1 MRVVITGNIGTG
13 KSTVCNHLLSK
24 LVGFRLVS
32 ADDLVREL
40 YISHEGFRAYLQ
52 ATFGTLSRREVAARV
67 FADAEARQALVE
79 QSLQCLTSVVDALFQ
94 QENVLIEFPLFFEN
108 PRWVAQADYVI
119 ALHCPAAIQQERVM
133 ARDNLSAAEVERIIN
148 AQMPMAAKVAL
159 AHAAIDTG
167 TSMAE
172 TFETV
177 ETLATFIEREA
188 LRRRC
193 DAFFGAPE
201 IWPYLQAAYAE
212 SHRGYHTLHHLAE
225 LFATLAPYQG
235 IKEWAAVE
243 MAEIWPYLQAAYAE
257 SHRGYHTLH
266 HLAELFA
273 TLAPYQGI
281 KEWAAVEMA
290 VWFHDV
296 IYSTHLERYA
306 DNEALSAQALVRMTR
321 AHCSAEWQASFET
334 ARILAVQLILASKD
348 HKVTPYLENYQDA
361 LEAAELFLD
370 ADRAILGA
378 DADRLA
384 EYDAGIA
391 FEWLSTGRLDPSVFR
406 NGRRDALL
414 GLAAHKPLFYS
425 KAFAHLTDQ
434 AQANL
439 ARLAATYAQL
449 ATA

>member
-13 KSTVCNHLLSK
+13 KSTVCQHLLSK

-40 YISHEGFRAYLQ
+40 YVSHEGFRAYLL
-52 ATFGTLSRREVAARV
+52 ATFGTLNRREVATQV
-67 FADAEARQALVE
+67 FADTAARQALVE
-79 QSLQCLTSVVDALFQ
+79 QSLQCLTPVVDELFQ

-119 ALHCPAAIQQERVM
+119 ALHCPPDTQRERVM
-133 ARDNLSAAEVERIIN
+133 ARDNLSAADVERIVN

-159 AHAAIDTG
+159 ADVAIDTG
-167 TSMAE
+167 TSMSEMLDA
-172 TFETV
+172 V
-177 ETLATFIEREA
+177 AARATFIERET

-193 DAFFGAPE
+193 CAFFGTPE
-201 IWPYLQAAYAE
+201 IWPYLQAAYSE
-212 SHRGYHTLHHLAE
+212 NHRGYHTLRHLAE
-225 LFATLAPYQG
+225 LFATLAPYQD

-243 MAEIWPYLQAAYAE
+243 MAI
-257 SHRGYHTLH
+257 
-266 HLAELFA
+266 
-273 TLAPYQGI
+273 
-281 KEWAAVEMA
+281 
-290 VWFHDV
+290 WFHDV
-296 IYSTHLERYA
+296 IYSTQLERYA
-306 DNEALSAQALVRMTR
+306 DNEALSAHALVRMTR
-321 AHCSAEWQASFET
+321 AHCSAEWHASFEA

-391 FEWLSTGRLDPSVFR
+391 FEWLSTGQLDPSVFR
-406 NGRRDALL
+406 DGRRDALR

-439 ARLAATYAQL
+439 AQL
-449 ATA
+449 ATAYAQPEMV

>member
-177 ETLATFIEREA
+177 EALATFIEREA

-193 DAFFGAPE
+193 DAFFGAP
-201 IWPYLQAAYAE
+201 
-212 SHRGYHTLHHLAE
+212 
-225 LFATLAPYQG
+225 
-235 IKEWAAVE
+235 
-243 MAEIWPYLQAAYAE
+243 EIWPYLQAAYAE